1 MRNWF
6 DSGSDTVIPIS
17 ARLRAAARRGLRQD
31 LLVLGGRNSGLP
43 GPSRRGVGPP
53 GVLQRQRIAPAASGP
68 DTLGS
73 SPVCTKR
80 RAISASFMFSA

>member
-6 DSGSDTVIPIS
+6 DSASDTVIPMS
-17 ARLRAAARRGLRQD
+17 ARLRAAARRGLRRG
-31 LLVLGGRNSGLP
+31 LLFWVQKLRP
-43 GPSRRGVGPP
+43 AGPIPARRRPA

-80 RAISASFMFSA
+80 RAISASFTFSA